1 MTRATMI
8 LLVLADGRCSRTGV
22 WSGDGA
28 GGSSQKQAPFEIY
41 GNRYLGF
48 VTVVERG

>member
-8 LLVLADGRCSRTGV
+8 LLVLADGRWSRTGV

-48 VTVVERG
+48 VTVAERG